1 MLKRQCRRMF
11 IQLCIHSLPLV
22 FPCRCCVHVH
32 VLCVLPM
39 LLDND
44 VSLPPRKHTGGQVQ
58 SPPGGTGV
66 GRGGGMVSRA
76 CGTPI
81 YILIYIL
88 RFISLF

>member
-11 IQLCIHSLPLV
+11 IQLCIHWMM
-22 FPCRCCVHVH
+22 
-32 VLCVLPM
+32 M
-39 LLDND
+39 LLLAPHACVPCSMPLYND
-44 VSLPPRKHTGGQVQ
+44 VSLPLAAGRTGQVQ
-58 SPPGGTGV
+58 SPPGGAGV

-88 RFISLF
+88 RFISLS

>member
-1 MLKRQCRRMF
+1 MPYDYPVMYSLAGDAGVPVSLLRA
-11 IQLCIHSLPLV
+11 LCAMPVPLY
-22 FPCRCCVHVH
+22 
-32 VLCVLPM
+32 
-39 LLDND
+39 ND

-76 CGTPI
+76 SGTPI